1 MSHMVIF
8 QTPEGNPGYNQFET
22 VAEAVAFVEKLRNE
36 QLVENARIF
45 ALEELKF
52 DFRPYYRVELTALE
66 RAAGQTNGAPVAAA
80 AMAPPAAAPAP
91 APAPAP
97 PAPAPQ
103 PAPTTATAPPPPAP
117 TQAPVAP
124 APAPIAAA
132 TATVPGDENAPVGAA
147 PFAAAGGDAER
158 KRGGLF
164 GR

>member
-1 MSHMVIF
+1 MVIF

-80 AMAPPAAAPAP
+80 AMAPPA
-91 APAPAP
+91 
-97 PAPAPQ
+97 
-103 PAPTTATAPPPPAP
+103 TATAPPPPAP
-117 TQAPVAP
+117 SQAPVAP

-132 TATVPGDENAPVGAA
+132 TAAVPGDENAPVGAA

-164 GR
+164 GC

>member
-91 APAPAP
+91 

-117 TQAPVAP
+117 APAPAPPAP

-132 TATVPGDENAPVGAA
+132 TTAVPGDENAPVGAA

>member
-66 RAAGQTNGAPVAAA
+66 RAAGQTNGSHA
-80 AMAPPAAAPAP
+80 
-91 APAPAP
+91 
-97 PAPAPQ
+97 
-103 PAPTTATAPPPPAP
+103 
-117 TQAPVAP
+117 
-124 APAPIAAA
+124 
-132 TATVPGDENAPVGAA
+132 G
-147 PFAAAGGDAER
+147 AGGSRARSDRSGDRSGARRRER
-158 KRGGLF
+158 TGRGSPVRGGRRRRRAQARRPVRPL
-164 GR
+164 RRHR

>member
-8 QTPEGNPGYNQFET
+8 QTPDGNPGYNQFET

-80 AMAPPAAAPAP
+80 
-91 APAPAP
+91 
-97 PAPAPQ
+97 
-103 PAPTTATAPPPPAP
+103 
-117 TQAPVAP
+117 
-124 APAPIAAA
+124 
-132 TATVPGDENAPVGAA
+132 PVGTPCGAQA
-147 PFAAAGGDAER
+147 SSRARTCSVETSDLEPI
-158 KRGGLF
+158 
-164 GR
+164 

>member
-66 RAAGQTNGAPVAAA
+66 RAAGQTNGAPVA
-80 AMAPPAAAPAP
+80 
-91 APAPAP
+91 
-97 PAPAPQ
+97 
-103 PAPTTATAPPPPAP
+103 
-117 TQAPVAP
+117 
-124 APAPIAAA
+124 
-132 TATVPGDENAPVGAA
+132 NAVDGIST
-147 PFAAAGGDAER
+147 
-158 KRGGLF
+158 K
-164 GR
+164 